1 MAQENMIPYY
11 PLGVYKDV
19 EEGGKTEM
27 KDLNMLFAG
36 FGGQGVLFAGKVVAY
51 AALIANKQLSWLPSY
66 GPEMRGGTANC
77 SVCVSDEA
85 IGSPLVTNPNV
96 FIAMN
101 LPSFDKFI
109 NAVEPG
115 GVVIVDSSL
124 IDKKVERDDVTVYYV
139 PSTSLA
145 DENGVNGLSNMILI
159 GKLFK
164 EVCWPTA
171 TTSSA
176 TQDILDQAVQK
187 CIPARKAQMLD
198 FNRKAIQIGQEQ

>member
-1 MAQENMIPYY
+1 MIPYY

-19 EEGGKTEM
+19 EEGVEEM
-27 KDLNMLFAG
+27 KNLRHSFRGLRRPGRA
-36 FGGQGVLFAGKVVAY
+36 VRRKVVAY

-115 GVVIVDSSL
+115 GIVIVDSSL
-124 IDKKVERDDVTVYYV
+124 IDKKVERDDVTVYYIALHF
-139 PSTSLA
+139 P
-145 DENGVNGLSNMILI
+145 GG
-159 GKLFK
+159 
-164 EVCWPTA
+164 
-171 TTSSA
+171 
-176 TQDILDQAVQK
+176 
-187 CIPARKAQMLD
+187 
-198 FNRKAIQIGQEQ
+198 

>member
-1 MAQENMIPYY
+1 
-11 PLGVYKDV
+11 
-19 EEGGKTEM
+19 
-27 KDLNMLFAG
+27 MLFR
-36 FGGQGVLFAGKVVAY
+36 
-51 AALIANKQLSWLPSY
+51 S
-66 GPEMRGGTANC
+66 
-77 SVCVSDEA
+77 
-85 IGSPLVTNPNV
+85 
-96 FIAMN
+96 
-101 LPSFDKFI
+101 
-109 NAVEPG
+109 PG

-164 EVCWPTA
+164 EVCMA
-171 TTSSA
+171 DGDYKFCDE
-176 TQDILDQAVQK
+176 DILDQAVQK

>member
-1 MAQENMIPYY
+1 
-11 PLGVYKDV
+11 
-19 EEGGKTEM
+19 M
-27 KDLNMLFAG
+27 KNLNILFAG

-139 PSTSLA
+139 PSTALA

-164 EVCWPTA
+164 EVLSDGDYQFCDA
-171 TTSSA
+171 
-176 TQDILDQAVQK
+176 DILDQAVQK